1 MADTSGPSPWIVDVL
16 QLNLDNLDVSQ
27 LPALSCSKANEAR
40 LQGSLS
46 VSNDLTVE
54 NTVTVTKN
62 LNANGGLS
70 VTGLLSVSNGAVGI
84 GTTTVSPGVQ
94 LHVVGT
100 AKASEFLTTLYTA
113 GTGKLFPLSSVN
125 TWADITDLTQTFV
138 LAQETAV
145 LVYYQISTLATSAT
159 AGSKHLVTRLVV
171 DGKDQV
177 FGRSIVGATDYVSP
191 SNLWIGRLAKGSHT
205 VKVQYR
211 TPATAKNDP
220 SSDDWENRVLHILV
234 FGS

>member
-16 QLNLDNLDVSQ
+16 QLNLDNLDVSK

-54 NTVTVTKN
+54 NTLTVTKK
-62 LNANGGLS
+62 LNANGGLA

-84 GTTTVSPGVQ
+84 GTTTVSQGVQ

-113 GTGKLFPLSSVN
+113 GNKQSLAFPHTD
-125 TWADITDLTQTFV
+125 TWTDVADLTQTFS

-145 LVYYQISTLATSAT
+145 LVYYQIATYCAS
-159 AGSKHLVTRLVV
+159 SNYLVTRLIV
-171 DGKDQV
+171 DGTEQV
-177 FGRSIVGATDYVSP
+177 FGRSITGNTQFWSP

-205 VKVQYR
+205 IKVQYR
-211 TPATAKNDP
+211 NSIAAVSNP
-220 SSDDWENRVLHILV
+220 SGDDWENRVLHVLV

>member
-54 NTVTVTKN
+54 NTLTVTKN

-70 VTGLLSVSNGAVGI
+70 VTGLVSVSNGAVGI

-113 GTGKLFPLSSVN
+113 GDRSSLVLSKVN
-125 TWADITDLTQTFV
+125 TWADVTDLTKTFS
-138 LAQETAV
+138 LSQETAV
-145 LVYYQISTLATSAT
+145 LVYYQITTYGTGDNPL
-159 AGSKHLVTRLVV
+159 HLVTRLLV
-171 DGKDQV
+171 DGTEQV
-177 FGRSIVGATDYVSP
+177 FGRSITGNTTYWSP
-191 SNLWIGRLAKGSHT
+191 SNLWIGRLAQGQHT
-205 VKVQYR
+205 IKVQYR
-211 TPATAKNDP
+211 TPTGATNNP
-220 SSDDWENRVLHILV
+220 SGYDWENRVLHVLV